1 MEEDSPKKPFI
12 KRTLKTFVFV
22 TTFRNGKRSRMH
34 LQSGIK
40 STLHYFLSILNTWA
54 LKEVYILPSD
64 LILKNSLSVPIHFER
79 DRDSTSRGGVER
91 EGDRIPS
98 RLRAAIAEPNV
109 GFELP
114 KPQDHDLRWNQ
125 ESDA

>member
-1 MEEDSPKKPFI
+1 MGV
-12 KRTLKTFVFV
+12 KR
-22 TTFRNGKRSRMH
+22 
-34 LQSGIK
+34 GIYL
-40 STLHYFLSILNTWA
+40 TYH
-54 LKEVYILPSD
+54 
-64 LILKNSLSVPIHFER
+64 LILFKKIPFLSVPIHFER
-79 DRDSTSRGGVER
+79 DRDSTSRGRVER

-98 RLRAAIAEPNV
+98 RLHAALAEPNV